1 MTGIPPQLLV
11 SRWLQPC
18 KENGGE
24 RGVQTLVQARVMTAC
39 RAFVEVGL
47 DMYLEGISLSEME
60 AMMAVARLESGGQLV
75 GPLQQEILLSWSAMV
90 FLTLQAIGLPLRPS
104 GVGHKLTPAQI
115 HEHHTRMLV

>member
-1 MTGIPPQLLV
+1 MH
-11 SRWLQPC
+11 
-18 KENGGE
+18 K
-24 RGVQTLVQARVMTAC
+24 LVQARAGLAC

-104 GVGHKLTPAQI
+104 GVGH
-115 HEHHTRMLV
+115 

>member
-1 MTGIPPQLLV
+1 M
-11 SRWLQPC
+11 
-18 KENGGE
+18 
-24 RGVQTLVQARVMTAC
+24 
-39 RAFVEVGL
+39 EVGL

-104 GVGHKLTPAQI
+104 GVSHQLPLRTDPQS
-115 HEHHTRMLV
+115 